1 MRSVNLL
8 VFTMLVAA
16 TLSAQKREIEFGVL
30 AGYGILNSTVS
41 GKVADRYIIY
51 SNSSTLDGFRLGAF
65 GKVIKERGF
74 WSSELSYYNN
84 RSLINF
90 HNLKWEEDL
99 AAYGNASID
108 ASGIYFNNMI
118 RTSIHKGFSILKLF
132 SFEGGLVAAIQLKD
146 RNYSDYPDNYFDP
159 ATMTKVIYQVADGF
173 NRFLVLG
180 TIRLAYNF
188 GPISVYGSVERSFTP
203 VSNHI
208 KFENVKYP
216 LEYRIGTYEF
226 GIKYTLFNL
235 K

>member
-1 MRSVNLL
+1 MA
-8 VFTMLVAA
+8 TMLMVA

-30 AGYGILNSTVS
+30 ADYGILNPTVN

-51 SNSSTLDGFRLGAF
+51 GNSSSMDGFRLGAF
-65 GKVIKERGF
+65 GKVINEKGF
-74 WSSELSYYNN
+74 WSSELSYFNN

-118 RTSIHKGFSILKLF
+118 KTSINKGFSILKDF
-132 SFEGGLVAAIQLKD
+132 SFEGGIIAAIQLKD
-146 RNYSDYPDNYFDP
+146 KNYSDYPDNYFDP
-159 ATMTKVIYQVADGF
+159 ATMTKVIYQVANGF

-188 GPISVYGSVERSFTP
+188 GPISVYGSLEKSLTP
-203 VSNHI
+203 VSNHVE
-208 KFENVKYP
+208 FENVKYP
-216 LEYRIGTYEF
+216 IEYRIGTYAF
-226 GIKYTLFNL
+226 GIKYTLFNS